1 MGNELS
7 TVAGMYKGLL
17 HGVDRHG
24 YADVEFPNA
33 HKATAFAAGFIK
45 GQSMMR
51 QEWAPGVD
59 GYSVN
64 LDHPVVLT
72 FNLSSFTKSLTS

>member
-1 MGNELS
+1 MDALK
-7 TVAGMYKGLL
+7 TVAGMYEGLI

-24 YADVEFPNA
+24 QADVEFPNA
-33 HKATAFAAGFIK
+33 HRATAFASGFVT
-45 GQSMMR
+45 GQIMMR

-72 FNLSSFTKSLTS
+72 FRLNSFSA